1 MDTPASPRFL
11 GRWDNALLGYDER
24 RRILPDEYAHL
35 QIGIVGDQ
43 PFLVDGF
50 IAGLWTVERSTR
62 AAALVLGRSRRCRAG
77 RGREVDEAARLL
89 AWHEPEADTR
99 TVRWS

>member
-1 MDTPASPRFL
+1 MPGQR
-11 GRWDNALLGYDER
+11 LLGYDER

-35 QIGIVGDQ
+35 QIGIAGDQ

-62 AAALVLGRSRRCRAG
+62 AAALVLGCSRRCRAG
-77 RGREVDEAARLL
+77 ARREVEDEAARLL
-89 AWHEPEADTR
+89 ARHEPEADTR